1 MGHSPASLDLE
12 YSVFAHSET
21 GYRFRLSVAR
31 VAFVTIRLGL
41 QIPNFSYGTGVEQLF
56 PTVIDQAQEAE
67 AAGFDSVFLMDHFY
81 QLPGLG
87 TPDQP
92 MLEAYTA
99 LGALASATESVQ
111 LGTLVTGNTYR
122 NPTLLAKSITT
133 LDVISQGRAILG
145 IGTGWYEL
153 EHDSLGYDFGTF
165 TDRFNRLDESLQ
177 IILPMLEGDRPTFSG
192 KYYRTQE
199 AMAEPRFRDHIPLMI
214 GGSGEKK
221 TIPLAV
227 KHFDHLNI
235 IAGFDELPRKLQ
247 VVKDRCEQIG
257 RDPGTLET
265 SMLVVAIIDENVTAD
280 VIPEDFRQQAVFG
293 SAEQV
298 ADQIKTKVLDAGI
311 DGVIIS
317 PVTSFNGYQPGGA
330 TAVAE
335 KLKPMLA
342 G

>member
-1 MGHSPASLDLE
+1 
-12 YSVFAHSET
+12 
-21 GYRFRLSVAR
+21 
-31 VAFVTIRLGL
+31 VTIKLGL

-56 PTVIDQAQEAE
+56 PTVIAQAKEAE

-99 LGALASATESVQ
+99 LGALAAATENLQ

-122 NPTLLAKSITT
+122 NPTHLAKTITT
-133 LDVISQGRAILG
+133 LDVISQGRAVLG
-145 IGTGWYEL
+145 IGTGWFEL
-153 EHDSLGYDFGTF
+153 EHDSLGYEFGTF
-165 TDRFNRLDESLQ
+165 TDRFNKLGEALQ
-177 IILPMLEGDRPTFSG
+177 IILPMLAGERPTFTG

-221 TIPLAV
+221 TIPLAA

-235 IAGFDELPRKLQ
+235 IAGFDELARKVQ
-247 VVKDRCEQIG
+247 VVKENCEKID
-257 RDPGTLET
+257 RDPASLET

-280 VIPEDFRQQAVFG
+280 AIPEEFRQQAAFG
-293 SAEQV
+293 SPEQV
-298 ADQIKTKVLDAGI
+298 ADQIKTKVLDAGV
-311 DGVIIS
+311 DGVILS
-317 PVTSFNGYQPGGA
+317 PVTSLNGYQPGGI

-335 KLKPMLA
+335 QLLPLLA
-342 G
+342 GS